1 MAKSLSSREIIKV
14 LLENG
19 FVLKNIEGS
28 HYRYDKAE
36 KRTTVK
42 HPQKDVPCKTF
53 QSILRQSGLC
63 KEDFYRK

>member
-14 LLENG
+14 LLEKG

-28 HYRYDKAE
+28 HHRYEKAG
-36 KRTTVK
+36 RRATVK
-42 HPQKDVPCKTF
+42 HPRKDVPCKTF

-63 KEDFYRK
+63 KEDFYTK